1 MVLDYRQRKL
11 FVGDLDGNI
20 FTVNIK
26 NGVRMKSFQK
36 HETMVTGLC
45 HWTNDSHNEY
55 ADSEKNHD

>member
-26 NGVRMKSFQK
+26 NGVRMKSFEK
-36 HETMVTGLC
+36 HDTMVTGLC
-45 HWTNDSHNEY
+45 HWTTNSYD
-55 ADSEKNHD
+55 